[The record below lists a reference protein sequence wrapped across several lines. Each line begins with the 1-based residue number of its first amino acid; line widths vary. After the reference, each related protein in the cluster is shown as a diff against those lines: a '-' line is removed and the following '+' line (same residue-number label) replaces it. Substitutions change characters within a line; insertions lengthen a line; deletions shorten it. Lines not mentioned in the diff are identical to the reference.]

1 MEAPAAFRI
10 VLLGESRNGKSSL
23 ANTIFGEAIFFVK
36 NFNDMNSFAT
46 KAQTKLV
53 NGKNFTLIDTPGLFD
68 SGRSLEAVKPELL
81 RCIVECAPGPHVFLI
96 VLKVEKYT
104 EQEEDVI
111 ANIRRYFSDDALKY
125 AAVVFTHGDQLPE
138 GMEIKQYAD
147 QSDGLRELVEKC
159 GGRCHVFDNRYW
171 KNNQEDNYRTN
182 KFQVAEL
189 LNTIDKMLME
199 NRGGFYRSKTLNDIE
214 REMQEEIKLLKLSA
228 ENMSEDEMRQQVK
241 SVVLKKQLKKTFWK
255 KVSVGAAGVGLGV
268 GLLALLIISG
278 LNSTS
283 NVAEE
288 SAVEAAQTVLHQKA
302 EQAIPNTFEA
312 ICDYLNALFER
323 TYNPFC
329 PFD

>member
-1 MEAPAAFRI
+1 MEAAAAFRI
-10 VLLGESRNGKSSL
+10 VLLGESQNGKSSL
-23 ANTIFGEAIFFVK
+23 GNTIFGEAIFFVK
-36 NFNDMNSFAT
+36 NFNDMDSFAIE
-46 KAQTKLV
+46 AQTKLV
-53 NGKNFTLIDTPGLFD
+53 NGRNFTLIDTPGLFD
-68 SGRSLEAVKPELL
+68 SGRSPEAVKPELL
-81 RCIVECAPGPHVFLI
+81 RCIIECAPGPHVFLI

-171 KNNQEDNYRTN
+171 KNNQEDDYRSN
-182 KFQVAEL
+182 KFQLAEL

-199 NRGGFYRSKTLNDIE
+199 NKGGFYRNKTLNDIE
-214 REMQEEIKLLKLSA
+214 REMQEEIKLLKLST
-228 ENMSEDEMRQQVK
+228 ENMSEGEMRQQVK
-241 SVVLKKQLKKTFWK
+241 SVVLKKQLKETFWK
-255 KVSVGAAGVGLGV
+255 KLVSVGAVGVGV
-268 GLLALLIISG
+268 GLLAWLIISG
-278 LNSTS
+278 SNSTS
-283 NVAEE
+283 SLAEE
-288 SAVEAAQTVLHQKA
+288 SVVEAAQPILHQKA

-312 ICDYLNALFER
+312 ICDYLNALFEQ